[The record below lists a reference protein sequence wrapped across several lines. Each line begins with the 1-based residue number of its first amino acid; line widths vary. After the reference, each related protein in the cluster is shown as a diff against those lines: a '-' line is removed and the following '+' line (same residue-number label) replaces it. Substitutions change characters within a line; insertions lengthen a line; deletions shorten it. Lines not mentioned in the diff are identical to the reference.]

1 MTDEQFKIKLDKE
14 LNNLADKFVILL
26 NTDPEYYFD
35 SVAETVKVMTDRGMT
50 GIYVTSARPYG
61 YIVQR
66 FKEYNINTQNLFF
79 IDLISCMAGK
89 RAGEEGN
96 CIFIEN
102 PVSLDEIEMWINTLM
117 KRNDA
122 KNKFLIVDS
131 LSSLLIYN
139 RPLSLKKFTELLV
152 NYLRRYGVNGIF
164 TTIDSEKHEVFQ
176 EEMDIILYDKTI
188 NI

>member
-1 MTDEQFKIKLDKE
+1 MNDKNFKIKLDKE
-14 LNNLADKFVILL
+14 LNNLAEKFIILL

-35 SVAETVKVMTDRGMT
+35 SVAETVKFMTDKGMR

-61 YIVQR
+61 YIER
-66 FKEYNINTQNLFF
+66 KFRSYDINTQNLFF

-89 RAGEEGN
+89 SAGEVGN

-102 PVSLDEIEMWINTLM
+102 PVSLDEIEMWINILM
-117 KRNDA
+117 ERDDA
-122 KNKFLIVDS
+122 KNKFLIIDS
-131 LSSLLIYN
+131 LSSLLVYN
-139 RPLSLKKFTELLV
+139 RPMSLKKFTELLV

-176 EEMDIILYDKTI
+176 EETEMLYDRTI
-188 NI
+188 NL